1 MTRYYPFLAHEVE
14 KMLFF
19 SVSHGINSSA
29 DKHARLQPWDACP
42 MTGMSSTGDV
52 ASAQFRKDATIPL
65 AFRETRWVSPL
76 HGCAD
81 ALRQSS
87 VQTRANWLLAIC
99 SDCVQELVKLSGGG
113 VGGSQCLEDSRS
125 GGRWAK

>member
-1 MTRYYPFLAHEVE
+1 MGCLSDDGHE
-14 KMLFF
+14 FHRGF
-19 SVSHGINSSA
+19 CVSAVQKRRNYS
-29 DKHARLQPWDACP
+29 
-42 MTGMSSTGDV
+42 
-52 ASAQFRKDATIPL
+52 L

-125 GGRWAK
+125 GGR